1 MQYPVRSVTTNNQL
15 AISNMKTKLAALA
28 VLGASVCCVAVLAQ
42 NNPAPDENVRKLYN
56 QPAGAAAAET
66 PAEPAD
72 TGEALPLV
80 QFEDAPLVD
89 VIKTL
94 ARQANLN
101 LLFDP
106 RVVAPTAEGKSAYPP
121 VSIRLEN
128 VTARNVL
135 EAVLNNNNL
144 RLDRD
149 PKTKISRVTVR
160 DPAAAEP
167 LVTKIYQLKYTYPS
181 NLVAVIK
188 PTIATPKAQ
197 VIPDS
202 RSSQLIVLATEKDL
216 LAVDDLVK
224 KLDTATKQV
233 LIEAKMLETT
243 KNPSTARGIN
253 WEGTFA
259 EQKVSFGN
267 GIPKGEG
274 RRLTTADT
282 TTGQVV
288 QTPDGINQTLP
299 DNSALWMW
307 DSANGFNP
315 QTWFLDASGV
325 RATLSWFN
333 KDNDTEVL
341 ATPRTVTADNEP
353 AVLSVTR
360 ALPIFKVSTGGTQ
373 TGPTVDITYTNIG
386 ITLTVTPRISAE
398 NNIALRLVPEVSNVE
413 VEKDVQTVAG
423 LANTANIYAIRKAE
437 TRVLI
442 PSGNT
447 LVMGGLIY
455 DTLQKQKT
463 KVPILGDLPVLG
475 QAFRSSAK
483 QRDKRNLVIFVTPT
497 IVTDQDYTPSTSAAE
512 FLKKKAPEDSSE
524 FYDPEFDKKNILDS
538 VEPYDWSQPVY

>member
-1 MQYPVRSVTTNNQL
+1 MQYAVRSVITNNQL
-15 AISNMKTKLAALA
+15 AINEMKTKLATLAL
-28 VLGASVCCVAVLAQ
+28 VGASVCCVAVLAQ
-42 NNPAPDENVRKLYN
+42 NNPAPDENVRKLYSA
-56 QPAGAAAAET
+56 PAGAAAAET
-66 PAEPAD
+66 PAEAAAAEP
-72 TGEALPLV
+72 GEVLPLV

-101 LLFDP
+101 LIFDP

-128 VTARNVL
+128 VTAQNVL

-144 RLDRD
+144 RLERD
-149 PKTKISRVTVR
+149 PKTKISRVTVK

-188 PTIATPKAQ
+188 PTLSTPKAQ

-216 LAVDDLVK
+216 LGIDDLVQ

-233 LIEAKMLETT
+233 LIEAKILETT

-253 WEGTFA
+253 WEKTFSGQ
-259 EQKVSFGN
+259 EVSFGN
-267 GIPKGEG
+267 GVKEG
-274 RRLTTADT
+274 TSRRIEGTNGGLNQLLSSTGPLLLMDTA
-282 TTGQVV
+282 Q
-288 QTPDGINQTLP
+288 
-299 DNSALWMW
+299 
-307 DSANGFNP
+307 GFNP
-315 QTWFLDASGV
+315 RTAFLDASGV
-325 RATLSWFN
+325 RATLNWFN
-333 KDNDTEVL
+333 MDNATEVL
-341 ATPRTVTADNEP
+341 ATPRAVTADNEP
-353 AVLSVTR
+353 ATLSVTR

-386 ITLTVTPRISAE
+386 ITLTVTPRISA
-398 NNIALRLVPEVSNVE
+398 NNTIALKLIPEVSNVE
-413 VEKDVQTVAG
+413 AERDVQTVGG
-423 LANTANIYAIRKAE
+423 LANTANIYAIRRIE

-455 DTLQKQKT
+455 DTMNRQKT
-463 KVPILGDLPVLG
+463 KVPILGDIPLLG
-475 QAFRSSAK
+475 QAFRSTAK

-497 IVTDQDYTPSTSAAE
+497 IVTDQDFTPTTTD

>member
-1 MQYPVRSVTTNNQL
+1 
-15 AISNMKTKLAALA
+15 MKTKLATL
-28 VLGASVCCVAVLAQ
+28 VLVGASVCCVAVLAQ
-42 NNPAPDENVRKLYN
+42 NSPAPNENVRKLYSA
-56 QPAGAAAAET
+56 PAAGGAAEAPAEAAAAESG
-66 PAEPAD
+66 D
-72 TGEALPLV
+72 VLPLV

-101 LLFDP
+101 LIF
-106 RVVAPTAEGKSAYPP
+106 APNVMERTNLP

-128 VTARNVL
+128 VTAQNVL

-144 RLDRD
+144 RLERD
-149 PKTKISRVTVR
+149 VKTKISRVTVK

-167 LVTKIYQLKYTYPS
+167 LVTKIWQLQYVSPS

-188 PTIATPKAQ
+188 PTLSTPKAQ
-197 VIPDS
+197 VLADA

-216 LAVDDLVK
+216 LGVEDLVK
-224 KLDTATKQV
+224 QLDTPTKQV
-233 LIEAKMLETT
+233 LIEAKILETT

-253 WEGTFA
+253 WEKTFA
-259 EQKVSFGN
+259 SQDVSFGN
-267 GIPKGEG
+267 GIPKGEN
-274 RRLTTADT
+274 RRLTET
-282 TTGQVV
+282 TDAQGNPVATDDGLNQV
-288 QTPDGINQTLP
+288 LP
-299 DNSALWMW
+299 SAGPTMMW
-307 DSANGFNP
+307 DSARGMNP
-315 QTWFLDASGV
+315 QTYFLDASGV

-341 ATPRTVTADNEP
+341 ATPRTVTADNEL

-386 ITLTVTPRISAE
+386 ITLNVTPRISA
-398 NNIALRLVPEVSNVE
+398 NNSIALKLVPEVSNVE
-413 VEKDVQTVAG
+413 ERKDVQVVAG
-423 LANTANIYAIRKAE
+423 LNNTANIYAIRRVE

-455 DTLQKQKT
+455 DTLSKQNT
-463 KVPILGDLPVLG
+463 KVPILGDLPLLG
-475 QAFRSSAK
+475 QLFRSNAK

-497 IVTDQDYTPSTSAAE
+497 IVTDEDYTPSTSASD

-524 FYDPEFDKKNILDS
+524 FYDPEFDEKNILDS
-538 VEPYDWSQPVY
+538 TKPYDWSKPVY